1 MDFFTLQ
8 DQARKRTRRL
18 VALFALAVTG
28 TVLAVYAVF
37 TLGYGFC
44 VHESRRASD
53 PQFRAESGLMLG
65 ASAPYRTAAGGR
77 SWWNATAFTLTTGAT
92 LLLIGT
98 GAALRA
104 FALTQGGR
112 AIAEMLGGT
121 RLPSAPSDPAERRLA
136 HVVEEMAIAS
146 GIPVPEVYVLQ
157 GERSINAFA
166 AGTRPGEAVIGVTR
180 GAVDQ
185 LSRDELQGVV
195 AHEFSHILNGDMRLN
210 MRLCIMTH
218 GILFLAVTGRALLRL
233 AGEVSLRMRG
243 SRRDGRADLAIIAV
257 LVASGLALLGI
268 GSIGYLFAWLIQ
280 AAVSRQRE
288 FLADAAAVQFT
299 RNPAGIAGALARL
312 LETPGRARRLASA
325 QAGELGHF
333 LFSHP
338 GAGWLGEW
346 VATHPPLE
354 ERIHRIDPD
363 FLRQWRARP
372 RRDPAE
378 EASATS
384 SAPAA
389 GSAAALPPVLS
400 DSVVLGTLLASSPK
414 PAQAIAPLRPRHEHL
429 AYAQALIDG
438 LPAPLLEA
446 ARQPFA
452 ARAVVLAVLH
462 ARSGAGWP
470 EGLEAADPALFRE
483 ASRLAP
489 LCAELDPR
497 AYLPLV
503 DLAVPALRALSP
515 AQYLDFRTLLEQW
528 IAQDGEISLFEF
540 ALQHCLKCHLDPA
553 FPTLASKPTAPAL
566 HQLATVAEEIRCVL
580 GAVAYAAADPTRAAD
595 AFRQG
600 VASVELTGLDATLPD
615 PESCDLA
622 DVAAALH
629 RLSGLTPSLRRNV
642 LYAAAQTAAHDG
654 VLGIEEAELL
664 RALGDALNCPLPPFL
679 GRLEA
684 EARAGG

>member
-8 DQARKRTRRL
+8 EQARTRTRRL
-18 VALFALAVTG
+18 VALFALAVAG

-37 TLGYGFC
+37 TLGYGFY

-53 PQFRAESGLMLG
+53 PQFRAASGVTLG
-65 ASAPYRTAAGGR
+65 ASAPYRTVAGGR
-77 SWWNATAFTLTTGAT
+77 SWWDATAFALTTGAT

-104 FALTQGGR
+104 SALGRGGR
-112 AIAEMLGGT
+112 AVAEMLGGT
-121 RLPSAPSDPAERRLA
+121 RLLPAPSDPGERRLA

-146 GIPVPEVYVLQ
+146 GTPVPEVHVLQ

-166 AGTRPGEAVIGVTR
+166 AGTRPGEAVIGVSR

-210 MRLCIMTH
+210 MRLCVMTH
-218 GILFLAVTGRALLRL
+218 GILFLAATGRTLLRL
-233 AGEVSLRMRG
+233 VGEMPLRMRG
-243 SRRDGRADLAIIAV
+243 SRRDGRADLAIMAA
-257 LVASGLALLGI
+257 LLASGLALVCI
-268 GSIGYLFAWLIQ
+268 GSIGHLFAWLIQ

-312 LETPGRARRLASA
+312 VETPGRERRLASA

-338 GAGWLGEW
+338 GAGWLGGW
-346 VATHPPLE
+346 AATHPPLE

-363 FLRQWRARP
+363 FMRQWRARP
-372 RRDPAE
+372 RREPAG
-378 EASATS
+378 EASAA
-384 SAPAA
+384 SAPGA
-389 GSAAALPPVLS
+389 GGAAALPPVLPG
-400 DSVVLGTLLASSPK
+400 SVVLGTLLASVPTPSK
-414 PAQAIAPLRPRHEHL
+414 AHAPLRPRHEHL

-446 ARQPFA
+446 VRQPFA

-462 ARSGAGWP
+462 ARNGGGWP

-483 ASRLAP
+483 AARLAP
-489 LCAELDPR
+489 LCAGLDPR
-497 AYLPLV
+497 AKLPLV

-515 AQYLDFRTLLEQW
+515 AQYLDFRTVLEQW

-553 FPTLASKPTAPAL
+553 FPSLPPEPAAPAL
-566 HQLATVAEEIRCVL
+566 HHLAPVAGEIRSVL
-580 GAVAYAAADPTRAAD
+580 GAVAYAAADPARAAE

-600 VASVELTGLDATLPD
+600 AASVEYPGLDTGLPG
-615 PESCDLA
+615 PESCGLA
-622 DVAAALH
+622 EVAAALH

-642 LYAAAQTAAHDG
+642 LFAAGQTAAHDG
-654 VLGIEEAELL
+654 VLGVEEAELL

-679 GRLEA
+679 GRLA
-684 EARAGG
+684 AD